1 MSWTNKKLEKQAEKI
16 FDKGIGSAAR
26 PGRHYLLLRPEASA
40 DSYFVERESRR
51 MEKGD
56 FLIPACSSQG
66 DLPEAIEAHWA
77 REESLRALAGDM
89 GRLAEGL
96 RKEGQQQTDEVSP
109 FIYVM
114 F

>member
-16 FDKGIGSAAR
+16 FDKGVPEKAR
-26 PGRHYLLLRPEASA
+26 TGGHYFRLRPDGAL

-66 DLPEAIEAHWA
+66 DLPEAIESHWV
-77 REESLRALAGDM
+77 REESLRALTGDM

>member
-16 FDKGIGSAAR
+16 FDKGVSGTAR
-26 PGRHYLLLRPEASA
+26 NGGRYFRLRPEASSE
-40 DSYFVERESRR
+40 SYFIERESRR

-56 FLIPACSSQG
+56 FVLPACSSEG
-66 DLPEAIEAHWA
+66 DAAQAIESQWA
-77 REESLRALAGDM
+77 ADASLKALAGEM